1 MKIAHLGRQL
11 DTTHWVWGHHLDT
24 FCLLADLWP
33 GIILQAGLTGA
44 TQWKEVCCTTK
55 WGTHWRGK
63 LCELV
68 TELHQ
73 GQKRPEAEVGFTAS
87 AGNTAT
93 RGRFLHSMDSEQIN
107 AHCTAPLRPTPPPTP
122 PKPFLVAN
130 DNQTLAVIISRKF
143 WDIVNRIP
151 AAVTKQLSKR
161 LWAAMLLLY
170 CLTKSTSTSTNCDL
184 GILNGQSHIKGTQLM
199 TKGSKMRI
207 NDKWYM
213 IQYMGMCKIR
223 VTFKN
228 FAIEREDVGLNCH

>member
-1 MKIAHLGRQL
+1 MKIARLGRQL

-107 AHCTAPLRPTPPPTP
+107 AHCTAPLRPTLPPTP

-170 CLTKSTSTSTNCDL
+170 
-184 GILNGQSHIKGTQLM
+184 
-199 TKGSKMRI
+199 R
-207 NDKWYM
+207 
-213 IQYMGMCKIR
+213 
-223 VTFKN
+223 
-228 FAIEREDVGLNCH
+228 

>member
-1 MKIAHLGRQL
+1 MKRARPGGQL

-24 FCLLADLWP
+24 FCLLADVWP

-55 WGTHWRGK
+55 WDTQWRGK

-122 PKPFLVAN
+122 PKPILVAN
-130 DNQTLAVIISRKF
+130 DNQTLAVITSRKF
-143 WDIVNRIP
+143 WDIVI
-151 AAVTKQLSKR
+151 VKQNSR
-161 LWAAMLLLY
+161 SYHQAMVKTTVSCHVALNLY
-170 CLTKSTSTSTNCDL
+170 RLTKSTSTSTNCDL

-199 TKGSKMRI
+199 TKGSKMRN
-207 NDKWYM
+207 NDKM
-213 IQYMGMCKIR
+213 IHDTIYGK
-223 VTFKN
+223 
-228 FAIEREDVGLNCH
+228 G

>member
-1 MKIAHLGRQL
+1 M
-11 DTTHWVWGHHLDT
+11 
-24 FCLLADLWP
+24 WP

-55 WGTHWRGK
+55 WDTQWRGK

-107 AHCTAPLRPTPPPTP
+107 AHCTAPLRPTPLPTP
-122 PKPFLVAN
+122 PKPILVAN

-143 WDIVNRIP
+143 WDVVIV
-151 AAVTKQLSKR
+151 KQNSRSYYQTVVKTTMSCHVAL
-161 LWAAMLLLY
+161 
-170 CLTKSTSTSTNCDL
+170 
-184 GILNGQSHIKGTQLM
+184 ILFNK
-199 TKGSKMRI
+199 I
-207 NDKWYM
+207 NVNINK
-213 IQYMGMCKIR
+213 
-223 VTFKN
+223 
-228 FAIEREDVGLNCH
+228 L

>member
-1 MKIAHLGRQL
+1 MKRARPGGQL

-24 FCLLADLWP
+24 FCLLADVWP

-55 WGTHWRGK
+55 WDTQWRGK

-122 PKPFLVAN
+122 PKPILVAN

-143 WDIVNRIP
+143 WDIVIVKQNSRSYHQAIVKTTMSYHVAVISLNKINVNINKLWLRNPQRPESHQGHPTYDNRL
-151 AAVTKQLSKR
+151 QNENQ
-161 LWAAMLLLY
+161 W
-170 CLTKSTSTSTNCDL
+170 
-184 GILNGQSHIKGTQLM
+184 Q
-199 TKGSKMRI
+199 
-207 NDKWYM
+207 KWYM
-213 IQYMGMCKIR
+213 IQYMEGMK
-223 VTFKN
+223 
-228 FAIEREDVGLNCH
+228 